1 MTNTQRQLIEF
12 SIQDL
17 VRILVEDRKI
27 SIIDGMKIVYESQ
40 LFKLL
45 QDVKTGLYQESPL
58 FLYDMLKDELEYGRI
73 IQREI

>member
-1 MTNTQRQLIEF
+1 M
-12 SIQDL
+12 
-17 VRILVEDRKI
+17 EDRKI